1 MSAKKL
7 FTVRKITQKHSH
19 IPETF
24 VSKPEAKAKRDEL
37 NGAKFVACGSP
48 EYIVTR
54 AEDHRHG
61 LANLIPN
68 TRSGHGG
75 GKKKAK

>member
-24 VSKPEAKAKRDEL
+24 ASKPEAKAKRDEL
-37 NGAKFVACGSP
+37 NGAKFVACASP
-48 EYIVTR
+48 EYVVAR

-61 LANLIPN
+61 PSNSIPN
-68 TRSGHGG
+68 TRPGSVG